1 MQLTFD
7 ATLVQLVVSF
17 VFAVLGAGEL
27 VRRLRGKSE
36 TPPTGPRSRA
46 NLLIAVALLVAA
58 SYFLLGRHP
67 QQLVKTWD
75 VRHTWLGAR
84 YHDEVGYFRIY
95 QCMLHFDA
103 QGPRRYTTLEKVS
116 DLRQPRHRVSPAE
129 LVGGNDCDQRFTSG
143 RRQAFQSDVSF
154 FHELA
159 RRPHEPSWFTDNGY
173 NQTPF
178 FTAVTAPIFEI
189 VPLSYG
195 LLLGYAIFD
204 IALEILAVVVLYFA
218 FGPRAC
224 ALAAIYFF
232 TSFSNQFAA
241 MGGAILRFAYI
252 ALLMIAVSAFH
263 TRRYRSAGAALALA
277 SLFQVFPAVYA
288 AGLLVWSGMRAM
300 RGEAIPNGFKPGAIG
315 FAITLALGIGGS
327 LLVVSVDTWIE
338 FFQKMAVHN
347 LQFSQYRVGL
357 KALFVLDWPI
367 APGGWIDYGAKLE
380 TLRRTLPLWAVT
392 GVALTAS
399 SLLLVRRLSALEFSL
414 LFGTVVLY
422 VLTPVHYY
430 FASLVLLFLI
440 GWSSTEEGFR
450 IAPLLI
456 RTLLFAVS
464 AGAFML
470 FRWSDGGSPQSPLPL
485 VNNYWLSI
493 TLLLVIVASGVS
505 LSREWRAPAVAGIP
519 AGEPDPTR

>member
-1 MQLTFD
+1 MQLILD
-7 ATLVQLVVSF
+7 ATLVQFVVSL
-17 VFAVLGAGEL
+17 VFAVLGADEL
-27 VRRLRGKSE
+27 VQRLRGRSE
-36 TPPTGPRSRA
+36 TRPAEPRSRA
-46 NLLIAVALLVAA
+46 NLLIAVALLVTAN
-58 SYFLLGRHP
+58 YFLLGRDP

-84 YHDEVGYFRIY
+84 YHDEIGYFRIY

-103 QGPRRYTTLEKVS
+103 QGPQRYTALEEAS

-129 LVGGNDCDQRFTSG
+129 LVRDNDCDQRFTPG
-143 RRQAFQSDVSF
+143 RRQAFQADVSF
-154 FHELA
+154 FHELP

-178 FTAVTAPIFEI
+178 FTAVTAPVFDI

-204 IALEILAVVVLYFA
+204 IALEILAIVVVYFA

-288 AGLLVWSGMRAM
+288 AGLLVWSGVRAL
-300 RGEAIPNGFKPGAIG
+300 RGGAIPNGFKPGAIG
-315 FAITLALGIGGS
+315 FATTLALGIGGS

-338 FFQKMAVHN
+338 FFEKMTVHN
-347 LQFSQYRVGL
+347 FQLSQYRIGL

-367 APGGWIDYGAKLE
+367 GPGGWMDYGAKLE
-380 TLRRTLPLWAVT
+380 AMRRTAPLWAVT

-399 SLLLVRRLSALEFSL
+399 SLFLVHRLAALEFSL
-414 LFGTVVLY
+414 FFGTVVLY

-430 FASLVLLFLI
+430 FASLVVLFLI
-440 GWSSTEEGFR
+440 GWASTEDGSR

-470 FRWSDGGSPQSPLPL
+470 FRWSSGGALHDPLPL
-485 VNNYWLSI
+485 VNNYWLST
-493 TLLLVIVASGVS
+493 TLLLVIVAGGAA
-505 LSREWRAPAVAGIP
+505 LFRERQAPAVDRIFIG
-519 AGEPDPTR
+519 GPDPTS